1 MIITHISAENVLKYK
16 QLQLDNI
23 PRAGLIT
30 ISGQNESGKSTIGET
45 VCFALFGRTFSLA
58 KDEIRRVI
66 RWGEERC
73 SVRLGFS
80 VSGLDYEIARF
91 LDNEGNHGARLYL
104 AGEEE
109 TPVAKGL
116 SAVNEALYDLLG
128 YQFDEFVESFY
139 LAQREITTPHPHSHA
154 IKTMAGIAALESV
167 ADELEFEVKYEKSRM
182 PALAEQIENVEEDL
196 QALEID
202 PDRLKELESQHEII
216 RQAGETLQQCDEG
229 LANAASDYA
238 LASSQIRSASTMK
251 IISGLL
257 AIVSLLAALA
267 TGVSWF
273 LFNKLPDSTY
283 TQQLSA
289 IVEQY
294 LPGWSEQSAL
304 YLSKL
309 APATGV
315 LSIIF
320 LLFWL
325 LSHTMKKK
333 ISALRDNGEALAQQ
347 LLITQQ
353 PVPGL
358 GDEITTVSSD
368 ETDDTNET
376 DETSETFETDETDV
390 TKSAVLQAEPES
402 IVPGDESPVGNTS
415 AMELISSDLSAIRR
429 CKLDM
434 DRTNKLVEERQVLI
448 EDKKITQQDSQGSI
462 EFLISQEQNRRDKA
476 ESLDNMLGDLQEK
489 MDEHQHRIRVREMAD
504 ELIDTAS
511 QHFSQRFNKDLRE
524 LASGTLPLFTEG
536 RYEHLHI
543 DNDLNVSAFSS
554 LKRDYMDLDEIS
566 SGTQRQIMLAV
577 RLALSQE
584 LVNTTGGGKQF
595 IFLDEPFAFFD
606 DARTRN
612 AMAILPELS
621 EEIRQ
626 VWVIA
631 QSFPEDTKH
640 DLNIVC
646 SREYESLPPEES

>member
-1 MIITHISAENVLKYK
+1 MIITHISAENVLKYR
-16 QLQLDNI
+16 QLQLDNL
-23 PRAGLIT
+23 PREGLIT

-58 KDEIRRVI
+58 TDDIRRVI

-109 TPVAKGL
+109 HPIAKGL
-116 SAVNEALYDLLG
+116 STVNEALYELLG
-128 YQFDEFVESFY
+128 YQFEEFVESFY

-167 ADELEFEVKYEKSRM
+167 ADELEFEVKYEKSRI
-182 PALAEQIENVEEDL
+182 PALAEQIENVEEDIHT
-196 QALEID
+196 LEID
-202 PDRLKELESQHEII
+202 PGRLEELESQHETISK
-216 RQAGETLQQCDEG
+216 AGETLQRHDEG
-229 LANAASDYA
+229 LAKAASDYA
-238 LASSQIRSASTMK
+238 VARTQIRSARTMK
-251 IISGLL
+251 SIAGLL

-294 LPGWSEQSAL
+294 FPGWSEQSAL
-304 YLSKL
+304 YISKL
-309 APATGV
+309 APAAGV

-333 ISALRDNGEALAQQ
+333 ISALRDNGEALAEQ

-358 GDEITTVSSD
+358 SDKIKTESSD
-368 ETDDTNET
+368 ETDETVET
-376 DETSETFETDETDV
+376 DESDDSESGV
-390 TKSAVLQAEPES
+390 SQAEPES
-402 IVPGDESPVGNTS
+402 IVPTDESPVDDSS
-415 AMELISSDLSAIRR
+415 AMELISSELSAIRR

-448 EDKKITQQDSQGSI
+448 QDRIITQQESQGSI

-504 ELIDTAS
+504 ELIGTAS

-584 LVNTTGGGKQF
+584 LVNTTSGGKQF

-606 DARTRN
+606 EARTRN

-646 SREYESLPPEES
+646 SREYDSLPPEES